1 MSAKEKK
8 INMNISKTE
17 YKVNKLMTKDLLDA
31 EYFINNLG
39 VETRNTNND
48 DEFRTMS
55 DIIHDVVIV
64 CNNNPTIIDDVTKFL
79 AGNPTTSDE
88 SDEFL
93 KNYNLEGIG
102 RKELK
107 I

>member
-1 MSAKEKK
+1 
-8 INMNISKTE
+8 MNISKAE
-17 YKVNKLMTKDLLDA
+17 YNCLRTMTNDLMKA

-39 VETRNTNND
+39 VETRADEDGDIFRNT
-48 DEFRTMS
+48 M
-55 DIIHDVVIV
+55 DIIKDIV
-64 CNNNPTIIDDVTKFL
+64 TICNNNPTILEDCAEFL

-93 KNYNLEGIG
+93 SKYNLDGIY
-102 RKELK
+102 K

>member
-1 MSAKEKK
+1 
-8 INMNISKTE
+8 MNVSKAE
-17 YKVNKLMTKDLLDA
+17 YNCLRTMTNDLMKT

-39 VETRNTNND
+39 VETRTDEDGDTFRNTMD
-48 DEFRTMS
+48 VIK
-55 DIIHDVVIV
+55 DIVTV
-64 CNNNPTIIDDVTKFL
+64 CNNNPTILEDCAEFL

-93 KNYNLEGIG
+93 SKYNLDGIY
-102 RKELK
+102 K